1 MRIFAPWWRTL
12 TALRLAARE
21 LQRNPRQGALVVTM
35 VSLAGVVLMAV
46 GTVFASQQP
55 TPDEQIRAEL
65 GQNQAWVNGSAFG
78 GQPIQQD
85 PTDAH
90 TVVSVGDPSEWA
102 GTGEPVDIPSLLPPG
117 AEAIPVASSGGIVQ
131 TGDAATPVQYF
142 AGKVWGPEFAGL
154 YDLTEGAPP
163 AAPDEVLLSP
173 RAAEDLGVEVGDIV
187 TLTNPDLTATVTG
200 ILAKDRAADS
210 EFAVLSDASMLG
222 DREQLDVTWYL
233 PDLVPT
239 WAQIQEWNSR
249 GVVAYS
255 RAVALNPPEVLY
267 GPHTASDGIAPA
279 MIATAGIGLFALA
292 LLAGSAFSVG
302 FRRDRRRLALLAAN
316 GASRGSLTGVG
327 VATGF
332 LLGLVGGAV
341 GAVVGLGAGWGLI
354 TYMRTF
360 GGQSGEN
367 AVWGYHW
374 SPWHGL
380 AAIAFCALAGALSAL
395 IPASAA
401 SRLDVMSALRG
412 ARKPARPRR
421 WMTWAGIALVAAG
434 LGLSAL
440 SARIYDAA
448 LDLVDTGGETTRA
461 AMILV
466 AGFAAVFAGL
476 ALLSVSGLRLLSR
489 LAAPGGLALRL
500 AARDSARNS
509 GRTVPVVA
517 AIGAT
522 VAVATMLVIANDLD
536 AQSYGVSRSYMAPLG
551 DAVVQLDGYQGGDSD
566 LAELEDSIRATLPDA
581 TITPVDAWP
590 GNVDD
595 PQAVVPALAI
605 AEDQLCPFTG
615 QTARERAED
624 SRCQR
629 GLDFGAGASVAV
641 GGSAALR
648 AILGHDPS
656 PDALET
662 LNKGGVVGFDP
673 AFVTDGVAT
682 IEFWDGAA
690 GDYRQS
696 GAIPAHART
705 VLAFFA
711 EPEGGRTSSYDGL
724 ISPSTAADIG
734 YPVQLSGIFIHDD
747 GGIDAQQEAQLRA
760 VAMRAQVGLW
770 VERVEDQNSYV
781 RDIALGALAV
791 VLLVAGAST
800 AVAIG
805 LARSDARRDD
815 FTLASLGASP
825 SLARAAAGWQAAI
838 IVGTALVIGIAS
850 GVIAAWVYA
859 HSLVS
864 VHFSPPW
871 LGFLAVVIAVPAVV
885 GLLAAAFTRPVRAIH
900 YRLAA

>member
-1 MRIFAPWWRTL
+1 MRVFAPWWRAL
-12 TALRLAARE
+12 TALRLAGRE
-21 LQRNPRQGALVVTM
+21 LKRNPRQGALVVTM
-35 VSLAGVVLMAV
+35 VSLAGIVLMAV

-55 TPDEQIRAEL
+55 TAQEKIRAEL
-65 GQNQAWVNGSAFG
+65 GENQAWVNGTAFG
-78 GQPIQQD
+78 GRPIQQD
-85 PTDAH
+85 PTNAH
-90 TVVSVGDPSEWA
+90 TVGQSGDPSEWT
-102 GTGEPVDIPSLLPPG
+102 GTGEDVDIPSLLPPG
-117 AEAIPVASSGGIVQ
+117 TDAIPIASSGGLVQ
-131 TGDAATPVQYF
+131 TDDAAIPVQYF
-142 AGKVWGPEFAGL
+142 AGEAWGPTFTGL
-154 YDLTEGAPP
+154 YDLVEGAPP
-163 AAPDEVLLSP
+163 ITPDQVLMSP
-173 RAAEDLGVEVGDIV
+173 RAAEDLGVVVGDTV
-187 TLTNPDLTATVTG
+187 TLSNPDTTATVTG
-200 ILAKDRAADS
+200 ILAKDRGTYS
-210 EFAVLSDASMLG
+210 EFVVFADAAVLSD
-222 DREQLDVTWYL
+222 REQPDVTWYL
-233 PDLVPT
+233 PDFAPT
-239 WAQIQEWNSR
+239 WAQIQEWNNS

-255 RAVALNPPEVLY
+255 KAVVLDPPEVLY
-267 GPHTASDGIAPA
+267 GPRTGSDGIAGA
-279 MIATAGIGLFALA
+279 MIATAGIGMFALA

-316 GASRGSLTGVG
+316 GAGRGSLTGVG

-332 LLGLVGGAV
+332 LLGLIGGVVGT
-341 GAVVGLGAGWGLI
+341 VVGLGAGWGWI
-354 TYMRTF
+354 TYMHTF
-360 GGQSGEN
+360 GGQSGES

-374 SPWHGL
+374 NPWHGL
-380 AAIAFCALAGALSAL
+380 AAMAFCASAGALSAL

-412 ARKPARPRR
+412 ARKPAPRRR

-448 LDLVDTGGETTRA
+448 LDLVDAGNETTHA
-461 AMILV
+461 AVILV
-466 AGFAAVFAGL
+466 AGFATVFAGL
-476 ALLSVSGLRLLSR
+476 ALMSVSGLQLLAR
-489 LAAPGGLALRL
+489 LAAPGGLAVRL

-522 VAVATMLVIANDLD
+522 VAVATMVVIANDLD

-551 DAVVQLDGYQGGDSD
+551 DAVVQVNGDLGD
-566 LAELEDSIRATLPDA
+566 RPLAELEDSIRLTLPDA
-581 TITPVDAWP
+581 TITPVDGWP
-590 GNVDD
+590 EYQED
-595 PQAVVPALAI
+595 PQAMVPALAI

-615 QTARERAED
+615 QTTRERAED
-624 SRCQR
+624 PRCQR

-656 PDALET
+656 PEALDT
-662 LNKGGVVGFDP
+662 LSRGGVVAFDP
-673 AFVTDGVAT
+673 AFVTDGAAT

-690 GDYRQS
+690 GNYRQS
-696 GAIPAHART
+696 GAVPART
-705 VLAFFA
+705 RDVSAFFA
-711 EPEGGRTSSYDGL
+711 EPEGGRTSSFDGL

-734 YPVQLSGIFIHDD
+734 YPVQRSRIFIHDD

-760 VAMRAQVGLW
+760 AAIRAQAGLW
-770 VERVEDQNSYV
+770 VERVDDQDSYV

-838 IVGTALVIGIAS
+838 IVGVALVIGIAS

-864 VHFSPPW
+864 VNFSPPW

-885 GLLAAAFTRPVRAIH
+885 GALAAAFTRPVRAIH